1 MEDRMS
7 VLSLLSADS
16 FADLK
21 EMWQSVDFDRL
32 GITLDDGSNPGSAS
46 GSLLF
51 SGVAFSYA

>member
-1 MEDRMS
+1 MS

-32 GITLDDGSNPGSAS
+32 GITLDDGSNRGSAS

>member
-1 MEDRMS
+1 M
-7 VLSLLSADS
+7 SLLSAAS

-32 GITLDDGSNPGSAS
+32 GITFNDGSNIASVS

-51 SGVAFSYA
+51 SGVFF